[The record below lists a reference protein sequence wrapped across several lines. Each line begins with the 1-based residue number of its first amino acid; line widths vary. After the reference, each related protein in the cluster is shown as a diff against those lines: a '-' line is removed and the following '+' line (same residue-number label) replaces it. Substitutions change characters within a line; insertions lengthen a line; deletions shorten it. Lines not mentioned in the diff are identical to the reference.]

1 MVTHNKYVTRET
13 DGKKT
18 DRRYKRDRY
27 SVRKET
33 DRNRN
38 KDPEREP
45 DKGGEALMRKEGRKE
60 KLSHEHNNYI
70 APYSYKNICEVL
82 IECWRQLSME

>member
-1 MVTHNKYVTRET
+1 MEKRQTEDTRET
-13 DGKKT
+13 
-18 DRRYKRDRY
+18 RY

-45 DKGGEALMRKEGRKE
+45 EKGGGALMRKEGRKE